1 MKPARSSREVS
12 GIERK
17 DGLVEAPMRTSRQSP
32 NTNRVLVQTEV
43 VDRRPPIISLL
54 LDHSIGRLRVAD
66 WANNFLARRC
76 HHSGRDRPF
85 LTLES
90 KKTRNPPNLPSV
102 ISDYYT
108 LRCKLQGKA
117 VLRNDFKAVVRD
129 SPRTITRAIERRIGL
144 SGWLL
149 YRCIMTLQIS
159 LHVMKYSRY
168 AASRFLVRLVI
179 SSLDSDVVQQA

>member
-12 GIERK
+12 GIERR

-85 LTLES
+85 LTLGS
-90 KKTRNPPNLPSV
+90 KKTRTRQIYQASFPIITLYGANFKGKLSCGMISRPSYV
-102 ISDYYT
+102 T
-108 LRCKLQGKA
+108 
-117 VLRNDFKAVVRD
+117 V
-129 SPRTITRAIERRIGL
+129 PGL
-144 SGWLL
+144 SP
-149 YRCIMTLQIS
+149 
-159 LHVMKYSRY
+159 
-168 AASRFLVRLVI
+168 
-179 SSLDSDVVQQA
+179 VQSKEG